1 MIGLTDS
8 SARGE
13 VDINRLVRRQVSFLF
28 LAVVNL
34 FQDLVAL
41 LITKEREAWFKII
54 MRLKKLITKERGVV

>member
-13 VDINRLVRRQVSFLF
+13 VDINRLVRRQVSLLF

-34 FQDLVAL
+34 FQDLIAL

-54 MRLKKLITKERGVV
+54 MRLKKLITNVRGVV

>member
-13 VDINRLVRRQVSFLF
+13 VDINRLVRRQVSLLF

-34 FQDLVAL
+34 FQDLIAL

-54 MRLKKLITKERGVV
+54 MRLKKLITNERGVV